1 MRPRI
6 KKQKY
11 PVLVYTTSQD
21 KEMQA
26 LAKFNRKK
34 YLKSSDISYIGF
46 TFGKTYRITKEEYED
61 RIALGLKC
69 KMIRL

>member
-6 KKQKY
+6 KTQKH
-11 PVLVYTTSQD
+11 PILVYTTSQD
-21 KEMQA
+21 KQMQA

-34 YLKSSDISYIGF
+34 YLKSSDVTYIGF
-46 TFGKTYRITKEEYED
+46 TFGKAHKITKSEYED

-69 KMIRL
+69 KMIKL

>member
-6 KKQKY
+6 KTQKH

-21 KEMQA
+21 KEKQA

-34 YLKSSDISYIGF
+34 YLKSSDVAYIGF
-46 TFGKTYRITKEEYED
+46 TFGKAHKITKSEYED

-69 KMIRL
+69 KMIKL

>member
-34 YLKSSDISYIGF
+34 YLKFSDVNYIGF
-46 TFGKTYRITKEEYED
+46 TFGKTHKITKQEYED
-61 RIALGLKC
+61 MIALGLKA
-69 KMIRL
+69 KQILL

>member
-21 KEMQA
+21 KEKQA

-34 YLKSSDISYIGF
+34 YLKSSDVSYIGF
-46 TFGKTYRITKEEYED
+46 TFGKAHKITKSEYED

-69 KMIRL
+69 KIITL

>member
-6 KKQKY
+6 KTQKY

-21 KEMQA
+21 KQKKE

-34 YLKSSDISYIGF
+34 YLKSSEVKYIGF
-46 TFGKTYRITKEEYED
+46 TFGKPHRITKEEYED
-61 RIALGLKC
+61 RIALGLKY
-69 KMIRL
+69 KMIKL